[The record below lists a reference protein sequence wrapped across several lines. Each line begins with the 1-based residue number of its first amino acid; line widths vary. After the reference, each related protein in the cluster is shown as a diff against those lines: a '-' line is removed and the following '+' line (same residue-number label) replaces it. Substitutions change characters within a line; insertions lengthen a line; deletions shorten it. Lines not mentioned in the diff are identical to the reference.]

1 MDYTQVLEDLKK
13 YYANLLIV
21 QYNGKSKATKTIK
34 ALTSWLLANMIILQ
48 IRDGFDWKTAKGKQ
62 LDIIGEWVGVSR
74 VYQGSLVWDKTFL
87 SYPKANQLTPL
98 DTTDGLQ
105 YGYSTYET
113 FDEDTGGVLTYKNL
127 SLVEGSLDDDD
138 YKTVIGLKIIK
149 NNINFTCKN
158 IDDVI
163 WKYFNERVYTT
174 WQAHEVTYHYS
185 NDLSTIINVCNDKGV
200 LLAPTGCK
208 IVLREI

>member
-1 MDYTQVLEDLKK
+1 MDYTQILEDLKK

-62 LDIIGEWVGVSR
+62 LDIIGKWVGISR
-74 VYQGSLVWDKTFL
+74 VYQGSLAWNKTFL
-87 SYPKANQLTPL
+87 SYPKANQLTPT
-98 DTTDGLQ
+98 DTTDELQ
-105 YGYSTYET
+105 HGYSTYET
-113 FDEDTGGVLTYKNL
+113 FDNDTGGVLTYKNL
-127 SLVEGSLDDDD
+127 SLVENSLNDES
-138 YKTVIGLKIIK
+138 YRTVIGLKIVK
-149 NNINFTCKN
+149 NNIVCTCKN
-158 IDDVI
+158 IDDAI
-163 WKYFNERVYTT
+163 WKYFNGRVYTT
-174 WQAHEVTYHYS
+174 WQTKEVTYHYP
-185 NDLSTIINVCNDKGV
+185 NDLSTIINVCNGKGV